1 MTTMDPSWRWDDGSS
16 AANPAS
22 SSQRQLGSTAARKQK
37 TQAALARRI
46 QTKVTNGPDTVSTW
60 PVIPAQAGIHHCAS
74 TEKL

>member
-1 MTTMDPSWRWDDGSS
+1 MTTTDPSWRWDDDAGF
-16 AANPAS
+16 AALDP
-22 SSQRQLGSTAARKQK
+22 SSQRQLGSTVARKQK
-37 TQAALARRI
+37 TQAALARCI